1 MDNITQLI
9 SLFLTSGAGYFFGW
23 LSSRKRQNI
32 DNVDAAVSTW
42 QKVVD
47 SLEAQVQTQLAKNV
61 ILTEESEGLKIEKKS
76 LLVKINELEDKIEAM
91 MSEISDLSELK
102 KQVDVLEKLIAD
114 KNRRI
119 TELELKIKESSN

>member
-23 LSSRKRQNI
+23 LFSRKRQNI

-61 ILTEESEGLKIEKKS
+61 ILTEENEGLKIEKKS
-76 LLVKINELEDKIEAM
+76 LLVKITELEDKIEAM